1 MGARKKAVHPDG
13 LRQRRMQPPLEG
25 RPPLRHT
32 MHEPR
37 IPKRHY
43 PERTGLT
50 ASASVP
56 AVPGGGAAGS
66 RCPGRAD
73 PVVTEAPPA
82 PSSVPAAISR
92 HPVTD
97 PPASGPAS
105 AAPAAR
111 PAIFRL
117 AAVV

>member
-32 MHEPR
+32 MHEFR
-37 IPKRHY
+37 IATSRKHY
-43 PERTGLT
+43 PERTGL
-50 ASASVP
+50 SALVSVP
-56 AVPGGGAAGS
+56 ARPGGGAAAGS
-66 RCPGRAD
+66 RWPGRMN
-73 PVVTEAPPA
+73 PA
-82 PSSVPAAISR
+82 AAAHSSVPAAISR

-97 PPASGPAS
+97 HPASGPAI